1 LKSGADVTLGREL
14 TLLALEVD
22 PIPQGQM
29 NSDKRKSDA
38 VFACFLDEQYEHCLE
53 IASDISTL
61 APITWLF
68 AAAAYLALGQDLASS
83 GFLLRDLSKYADTDF
98 VEEIGKLKLEDRVVV
113 NQLRELCSTKIKA
126 VLSA

>member
-1 LKSGADVTLGREL
+1 
-14 TLLALEVD
+14 
-22 PIPQGQM
+22 
-29 NSDKRKSDA
+29 
-38 VFACFLDEQYEHCLE
+38 
-53 IASDISTL
+53 
-61 APITWLF
+61 TWLF